1 MSKNLCSGGNMQ
13 SPIDI
18 VTGKTAKCGALCDL
32 IVYYR
37 TSKCNLTNTGNEI
50 VLDYDSGSYV
60 TYNSVVYELQKI
72 TFTIPASHKIDNY
85 SYSMEAQLYHVSP
98 DTADILIVSIL
109 LDINDASSKSK
120 MFLDSFSNILPK
132 KSGQQ
137 ATLNTDDSWS
147 IYHLLPEIK
156 SFYSYKG
163 SLPRSP
169 CSENVQWIVFENA
182 SNVSNDF
189 FDKLKAIYPDNARK
203 IQETNGRPVFYNI
216 NSNEKN
222 KRNYG
227 DKMRCYSDKEFREQC
242 SKLSRDSELMTAK
255 NKQALLIVGVVS
267 IVVMLV
273 LFILWLVQQD
283 FFNNTLEKVKSLSSQ
298 KVFKP
303 KVK

>member
-60 TYNSVVYELQKI
+60 TYNAVVYELQKI

-147 IYHLLPEIK
+147 IFHLLPEIK

-169 CSENVQWIVFENA
+169 CSENV
-182 SNVSNDF
+182 
-189 FDKLKAIYPDNARK
+189 
-203 IQETNGRPVFYNI
+203 
-216 NSNEKN
+216 
-222 KRNYG
+222 
-227 DKMRCYSDKEFREQC
+227 
-242 SKLSRDSELMTAK
+242 
-255 NKQALLIVGVVS
+255 
-267 IVVMLV
+267 
-273 LFILWLVQQD
+273 LWLVLKNPIYVSEEQ
-283 FFNNTLEKVKSLSSQ
+283 VKNFDRMYPMNARPLQ
-298 KVFKP
+298 P
-303 KVK
+303 KGDRLVKETK